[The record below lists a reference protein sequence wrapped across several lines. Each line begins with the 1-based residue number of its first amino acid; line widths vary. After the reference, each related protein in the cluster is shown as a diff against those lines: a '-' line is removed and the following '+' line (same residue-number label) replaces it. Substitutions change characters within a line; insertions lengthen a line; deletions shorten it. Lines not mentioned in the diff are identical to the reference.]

1 MFSPFPKKF
10 NLFVST
16 QNPYFL
22 RYATPERLG
31 NMRSKQAET
40 TLNGDAKSTARDMVA
55 QIPLREIF
63 RNQELA
69 DAFLSELMLAIAR
82 ESSREN
88 IMARQRKGIAE
99 AKARGVRFGKP
110 ARPLPEN
117 FEDVRQSWREGWLSL
132 KQAAEECGLPE
143 STFYYAA
150 QRAEGIPRKPGKAS
164 EMETEVS

>member
-1 MFSPFPKKF
+1 MKANEKG
-10 NLFVST
+10 LTRKV
-16 QNPYFL
+16 YFL
-22 RYATPERLG
+22 RYATLERLG
-31 NMRSKQAET
+31 SMRSKQAKAVP
-40 TLNGDAKSTARDMVA
+40 GGSPRDTARDMVA

-63 RNQELA
+63 QNQELA

-82 ESSREN
+82 ESSRSD
-88 IMARQRKGIAE
+88 IMERQRKGIAE

-110 ARPLPEN
+110 ARELPEN

-150 QRAEGIPRKPGKAS
+150 QRAEGIARKPGKAA
-164 EMETEVS
+164 EPETEVS